1 MEFHEEMKLAR
12 LKAGLTQQQVADIMG
27 ITKSTYCGYETAK
40 RQPDPQRIKQISKAL
55 NVSADK
61 LLNLDIKTPCNP
73 EPAEF
78 AGMSDLELLKATLER
93 LGLLTPD
100 GDLSDEDFSLML
112 EFFKFI
118 EFRASNRNHNGSK

>member
-1 MEFHEEMKLAR
+1 MEFHEEMKQAR

-40 RQPDPQRIKQISKAL
+40 RQPDPQRIKQIAKAL

-61 LLNLDIKTPCNP
+61 LLNLDIKTPCNS

-78 AGMSDLELLKATLER
+78 AGMSDLEQI
-93 LGLLTPD
+93 G
-100 GDLSDEDFSLML
+100 
-112 EFFKFI
+112 
-118 EFRASNRNHNGSK
+118 RAHV